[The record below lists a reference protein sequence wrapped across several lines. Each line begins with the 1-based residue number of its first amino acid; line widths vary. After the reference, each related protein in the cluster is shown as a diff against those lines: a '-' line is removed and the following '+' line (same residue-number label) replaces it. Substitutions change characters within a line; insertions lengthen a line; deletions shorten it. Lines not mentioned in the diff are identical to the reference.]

1 LAVEMP
7 PPVHFAAMDAGSN
20 AIRLVIARAGSLQ
33 DMEEL
38 HAERAAVRLGH
49 HVFTNGRMDEDT
61 ITRAVRA
68 FRLFRNLMD
77 RYGVTAWRAVGT
89 AATRE
94 ARNSRRLIARIR
106 EKAGIDLQVISSAEE
121 ARLVRLAVRGAL
133 GDTVT
138 PQLIFDLG
146 GGSLEL
152 NFLDARKI
160 VRSTA
165 LPLGTVRLMDTCHVE
180 GKISKDT
187 YTQLRQKVR
196 ALLRTSA
203 THLRK
208 TGDGPAVACGGNAEA
223 LATIVPGPRFRGL
236 PVLNAAALREQ
247 LWDILERDVP
257 GRMREYGVRRDRA
270 EVMGI
275 AAIVIYTITEWLGV
289 RELVVPGVGVRE
301 GVLLELVAQHFG
313 PVQLSETERK
323 QQRILLAGAEW
334 FARRTGYDSRHA
346 AEVCRL
352 AGSLFDQLRP
362 LHRMRA
368 EMRAL
373 LEVAA
378 ILHDTGNFISRKSH
392 HRHGEYLVRYSEIP
406 GLQGLQRDIVAC
418 MVRYHNGKSD
428 PRPDHKMYHSLD
440 NEQRREIRMLSAILR
455 IAEKLD
461 DGHHAGVASVQVAI
475 ERRNVIFRIQP
486 RPGTILNLLG
496 LQRRAALF
504 ESEFDHKAIFRR
516 TQLKEQVA

>member
-1 LAVEMP
+1 
-7 PPVHFAAMDAGSN
+7 MDAGSN
-20 AIRLVIARAGSLQ
+20 AIRLVIARASSLQ

-49 HVFTNGRMDEDT
+49 HVFTSGRMDVDT

-68 FRLFRNLMD
+68 FRQFRGQMD

-94 ARNSRRLIARIR
+94 ARNSRRLIERIR
-106 EKAGIDLQVISSAEE
+106 EKSGIELQVIGSAEE
-121 ARLVRLAVRGAL
+121 ARLVRLAVRGVL
-133 GDTVT
+133 GDAVT
-138 PQLIFDLG
+138 PRLIFDLG

-152 NFLDARKI
+152 NFLDARKT
-160 VRSTA
+160 VRSAA
-165 LPLGTVRLMDTCHVE
+165 LPLGTVRLMDTYRLE
-180 GKISKDT
+180 GKISKDA
-187 YTQLRQKVR
+187 YAQLRQHVR

-203 THLRK
+203 AYLRK

-223 LATIVPGPRFRGL
+223 LVSFAPGPRFRGL
-236 PVLNAAALREQ
+236 PVLNAVTLRER
-247 LWDILERDVP
+247 LPEILERDVP
-257 GRMREYGVRRDRA
+257 GRMRAFGVRRDRA
-270 EVMGI
+270 EVVAI
-275 AAIVIYTITEWLGV
+275 AAIVISTICEWLGL

-301 GVLLELVAQHFG
+301 GVLHELVAQHFG
-313 PVQLSETERK
+313 PVQLSEAERK

-334 FARRTGYDSRHA
+334 FARRTAYDARHA
-346 AEVCRL
+346 GEVCRL

-368 EMRAL
+368 EMRGL

-406 GLQGLQRDIVAC
+406 GLQGPQRDIVAC

-428 PRPDHKMYHSLD
+428 PQQEHRMYHSLS

-461 DGHHAGVASVQVAI
+461 DGHRAGVASVQVAI

-486 RPGTILNLLG
+486 RPGTILNLVG

-504 ESEFDHKAIFRR
+504 ESEFDRKAIFRR